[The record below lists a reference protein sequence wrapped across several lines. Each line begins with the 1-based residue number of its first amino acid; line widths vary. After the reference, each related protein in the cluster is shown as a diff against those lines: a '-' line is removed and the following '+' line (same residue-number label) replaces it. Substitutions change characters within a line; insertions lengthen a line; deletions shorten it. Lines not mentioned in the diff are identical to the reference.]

1 MGVRPHLVGNLALLQ
16 AVLRNR
22 PDHARAQTVLRQA
35 LAQQPRGS
43 TFRPTPATAVAND
56 KGLAY
61 RQEAPAIWCPECRTA
76 IAQAELND
84 LERESGCSALLRW
97 LVGRTQ

>member
-1 MGVRPHLVGNLALLQ
+1 MKAQLKLLGLSIDWRYTYRTIDERSRRISQ
-16 AVLRNR
+16 RSFIDLY
-22 PDHARAQTVLRQA
+22 H
-35 LAQQPRGS
+35 
-43 TFRPTPATAVAND
+43 

-84 LERESGCSALLRW
+84 LERESEFVNLEFPL
-97 LVGRTQ
+97 TP